1 MSGLHRLLSMR
12 VGVPDPT
19 ALAAFYGEMG
29 MADDGHGGFG
39 GSDGGTQV
47 VVDQHDFRRLLEVR
61 VGAADAAAV
70 DAIGQRLA
78 GHGLAPRTADGVLTV
93 VEPTTQ
99 VTFQVEVA
107 DPVHQSPVAAPPAE
121 NRPGVALRRNRRAPA
136 VHQQPRPPRRLG
148 HLVLGTPD
156 IAATRSFLV
165 DGLGFKVSD
174 EFPGVIAFLRCS
186 TDHHNVAIVCSDVPH
201 LQHYSWECDDVDHI
215 GHAAAR
221 LLRTDPARQAW
232 GFGRHFIGSNYY
244 WYLRDPAG
252 SFLELYS
259 DLDMI
264 DDDDE
269 WEAEGRTGFD
279 PSQIGHAWG
288 PDMPF
293 EFIVPGDIDVLRA
306 GWAARG

>member
-1 MSGLHRLLSMR
+1 MR
-12 VGVPDPT
+12 VGVPDPA
-19 ALAAFYGEMG
+19 ALAAFYEEMG
-29 MADDGHGGFG
+29 MADDGHSGFAG
-39 GSDGGTQV
+39 TDAGTQV
-47 VVDQHDFRRLLEVR
+47 VVDHHEFRRLLEVR
-61 VGAADAAAV
+61 IGAVDEASVAAV
-70 DAIGQRLA
+70 TARLA
-78 GHGLAPRTADGVLTV
+78 GAGLAPRHTDSVVSV
-93 VEPTTQ
+93 VEPATQ

-107 DPVHQSPVAAPPAE
+107 APLHQPLVDAPPAE
-121 NRPGVALRRNRRAPA
+121 NRPGAAARRNARAAA

-156 IAATRSFLV
+156 FAATRSFLV

-174 EFPGVIAFLRCS
+174 EFPDVIAFLRCS
-186 TDHHNVAIVCSDVPH
+186 TDHHNVAIVRSEVAH

-215 GHAAAR
+215 GHAATR
-221 LLRTDPARQAW
+221 LLRTDPTRQAW
-232 GFGRHFIGSNYY
+232 GFGRHFLGSNYY

-252 SFLELYS
+252 SFLELFS

-264 DDDDE
+264 DDDE
-269 WEAEGRTGFD
+269 QWEATGRTAFE

-293 EFIVPGDIDVLRA
+293 EFVVPNDIDVLRA